1 MPVLIVRQLILLFG
15 RLWGDAMDKP
25 LSMRIRELR
34 QGICD
39 LVNDSGL
46 PISVIELVVSD
57 VYGEVQV
64 VSNKMYEQD
73 MANFSSEENN
83 KQ

>member
-1 MPVLIVRQLILLFG
+1 
-15 RLWGDAMDKP
+15 MDKP

-34 QGICD
+34 QSICD

-46 PISVIELVVSD
+46 PISVVELVVSD

-73 MANFSSEENN
+73 TANFSSEENN

>member
-1 MPVLIVRQLILLFG
+1 
-15 RLWGDAMDKP
+15 MDKP
-25 LSMRIRELR
+25 ISLRIRELR

-39 LVNDSGL
+39 LINQSGL

-64 VSNKMYEQD
+64 VSNKNYESD
-73 MANFSSEENN
+73 LLSYKEKGEGE
-83 KQ
+83 

>member
-1 MPVLIVRQLILLFG
+1 
-15 RLWGDAMDKP
+15 
-25 LSMRIRELR
+25 MRIRELR
-34 QGICD
+34 QSICD

-46 PISVIELVVSD
+46 PISVVELVVSD

-64 VSNKMYEQD
+64 VSNKMYVQD

-83 KQ
+83 K

>member
-1 MPVLIVRQLILLFG
+1 M
-15 RLWGDAMDKP
+15 
-25 LSMRIRELR
+25 SMRIRELR

-39 LVNDSGL
+39 LINDSGL
-46 PISVIELVVSD
+46 PISIVELVVSD